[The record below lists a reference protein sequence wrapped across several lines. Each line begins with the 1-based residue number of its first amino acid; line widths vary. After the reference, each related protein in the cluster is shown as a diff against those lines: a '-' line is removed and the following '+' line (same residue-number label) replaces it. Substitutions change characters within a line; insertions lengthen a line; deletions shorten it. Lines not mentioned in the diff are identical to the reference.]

1 MTRALAFKW
10 TLRLGIWLWVGFWIS
25 KIFWGDLG
33 ASPALKLN
41 HEVGEIVLYLLT
53 ANLLVGIFLDVLK
66 PAPKWLRFWLSERRF
81 WGVSGF
87 LILVG
92 HVLFYLL
99 NEGFEGKAFTQMV
112 TKTYLI
118 FGGLAFLILLVLAV
132 TSNDWSVRKLGGK
145 GWKRLHRSVYATQ
158 FLIMGHLLLIEKADV
173 LKYGIW
179 MGSLLILQIAR
190 WILHAARKRRASSAR

>member
-1 MTRALAFKW
+1 MTKARAFKW
-10 TLRLGIWLWVGFWIS
+10 LLRIGIWVWVAFWIS

-53 ANLLVGIFLDVLK
+53 ANLLVGILLDVLK
-66 PAPKWLRFWLSERRF
+66 PPPKWVRFWLSERRF
-81 WGVSGF
+81 WGVSTF

-99 NEGFEGKAFTQMV
+99 NEGFEAKAFTQMV

-118 FGGLAFLILLVLAV
+118 FGGLAFLILFAMAV
-132 TSNDWSVRKLGGK
+132 TSNDFSVRKLGGK
-145 GWKRLHRSVYATQ
+145 NWKRLHRAVYLAQ
-158 FLIMGHLLLIEKADV
+158 FLIMGHLLLIEKADFV
-173 LKYGIW
+173 KYGIW
-179 MGSLLILQIAR
+179 MGSLLILQAAR
-190 WILHAARKRRASSAR
+190 WILHWSRRRKKA